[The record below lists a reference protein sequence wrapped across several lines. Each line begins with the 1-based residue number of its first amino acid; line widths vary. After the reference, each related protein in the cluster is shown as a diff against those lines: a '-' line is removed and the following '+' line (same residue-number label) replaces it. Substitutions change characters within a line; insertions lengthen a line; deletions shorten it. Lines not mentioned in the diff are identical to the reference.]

1 MLLASY
7 YKHVAKQTF
16 TIRETRSREYRNRR
30 PIVNPVVPAFVASL
44 FMLNKLIGH
53 LRITLR

>member
-7 YKHVAKQTF
+7 YKHVAKLTF
-16 TIRETRSREYRNRR
+16 TIRETRSREYRNRH
-30 PIVNPVVPAFVASL
+30 PMVNPAFVASL
-44 FMLNKLIGH
+44 FMLNKFIGH